1 MLCCVTVVTLCGDCK
16 MVHGSFILK
25 GAGLV
30 FVSKPGSLG
39 AVVVRRVIAVD
50 NDGGETPSTA
60 WGWRGGGAR
69 GVHPKLK

>member
-60 WGWRGGGAR
+60 WGGGVEGR
-69 GVHPKLK
+69 GVCTQKLK